1 MREHFDQ
8 ITLAEQELGNLD
20 QAQRRV
26 PMLLEGPPMP
36 SDMDDILAD
45 VPPRNVSD
53 VLISRYFN
61 TQELALG
68 MEPPPSPPHL
78 PLMLTMVTSDSSCSD
93 FSEAG
98 MLHTVSCEFA
108 QQLISIQYNAFW
120 LDPQSASTAWVG
132 MLFGVLGV
140 GAFLI
145 MRSGD
150 ALPDDFGPPIDV
162 LETLHRRSTECLI
175 LSNYSTTPGPFTME
189 ALHLN
194 IQNEFVRRRDA
205 NVGVWV
211 LCGVGIRVAFR
222 MGYHRDPSHY
232 PQVSAF
238 EGEMRR
244 RLWHVILQVDA
255 LTSCQI
261 GLPPLIQESQCD
273 TRLPTNLYDEEFGPE
288 SAQLP
293 PPRPETELTPVLYT
307 ISKTR
312 LSSVFRA
319 VFNQVSLGRMEGYNQ
334 IMELDQRLH
343 NTYRSISPRFR
354 MTSLEESVTVPA
366 YVLIRRFSLVL
377 LFEKARCLLHRY
389 HMTKAYHNPEFNYS
403 RSSCVE
409 AAMAILKHQS
419 DVSREVMP
427 GGLLYKQRWF
437 VASIELHDF
446 LLASMVICLELNSR
460 NNMQTSSENDG
471 GQGILKFSRKDL
483 IEALRGS
490 QNYLDLLSTTSSEAR
505 KASKIL
511 SILMNRFSEQPMP
524 DKEKTRATERPA
536 NGNHNYVLPSQSRQ
550 GKKSHIFDVPG
561 MTQLTL

>member
-1 MREHFDQ
+1 MLVCSAAHF
-8 ITLAEQELGNLD
+8 
-20 QAQRRV
+20 
-26 PMLLEGPPMP
+26 
-36 SDMDDILAD
+36 
-45 VPPRNVSD
+45 
-53 VLISRYFN
+53 
-61 TQELALG
+61 
-68 MEPPPSPPHL
+68 
-78 PLMLTMVTSDSSCSD
+78 
-93 FSEAG
+93 
-98 MLHTVSCEFA
+98 
-108 QQLISIQYNAFW
+108 IQYNAFW
-120 LDPQSASTAWVG
+120 LDPQGSSAAWVG

-150 ALPDDFGPPIDV
+150 ALPDDFGPPIDS
-162 LETLHRRSTECLI
+162 LEILHRRSTECLI

-244 RLWHVILQVDA
+244 RLWHVVLQVDA

-307 ISKTR
+307 IAKSR

-343 NTYRSISPRFR
+343 NTFRSISPRFQ

-366 YVLIRRFSLVL
+366 YLLIRRFSLVL
-377 LFEKARCLLHRY
+377 LFEKARCLLHRH
-389 HMTKAYHNPEFNYS
+389 HMTKAYHNPEYNYS

-409 AAMAILKHQS
+409 AAMAILKHQT
-419 DVSREVMP
+419 DISREIMP

-460 NNMQTSSENDG
+460 NSTQNSSENDG

-511 SILMNRFSEQPMP
+511 SILMNRLSEQPMP
-524 DKEKTRATERPA
+524 IKEKIRATEHTS
-536 NGNHNYVLPSQSRQ
+536 NNNNSYVLPSQSRQ
-550 GKKSHIFDVPG
+550 GKKPEVVNVPPNDTTNHGNAAEHTSDSGTFDPSSWQSVPTNETPG
-561 MTQLTL
+561 AFSSSLDGINSFFNAPDIVDWASG